1 MKLKI
6 DKAMLDEIVDAG
18 RADTKQELCA
28 VLFGH
33 KDNRKVIVDGYLFV
47 PNRHRD
53 PDLFFQINKSDVP
66 KQLLPKIV
74 GCFHTHLYE
83 GHNEPS
89 SVDIAELPKDMLG
102 LVLHVPTGTV
112 HAYGKSHV
120 KMIH

>member
-6 DKAMLDEIVDAG
+6 DKAMLDEITDTG
-18 RADTKQELCA
+18 RADTNQETCA

-33 KDNRKVIVDGYLFV
+33 KVNRTVIVDGYLFV

-66 KQLLPKIV
+66 SHQLSKII

-89 SVDIAELPKDMLG
+89 AIDIAELPKDMLG

-112 HAYGKSHV
+112 HAYGKSQV
-120 KMIH
+120 KLTH